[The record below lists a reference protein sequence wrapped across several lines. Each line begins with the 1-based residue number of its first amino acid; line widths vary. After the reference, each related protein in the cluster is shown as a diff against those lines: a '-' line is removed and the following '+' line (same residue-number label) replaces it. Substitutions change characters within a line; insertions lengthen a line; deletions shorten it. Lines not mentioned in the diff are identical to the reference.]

1 MSLPCSCPSFWGDH
15 PCHVISGLP
24 FEEMRVGELIYPP
37 VPVQMT
43 NMSHIWRSS
52 ASEDQD
58 RVGFYCSLHFLR
70 KFQKIGRNSSHF
82 LAVLHVVSHLRQG
95 LSISV
100 HSWGQKPYLSAN
112 QEAGCYCQA
121 VCEVINGVGKQIE
134 VSTNLQR
141 ERRAPDKGRHVR
153 R

>member
-1 MSLPCSCPSFWGDH
+1 
-15 PCHVISGLP
+15 
-24 FEEMRVGELIYPP
+24 MRVDELIHPLM
-37 VPVQMT
+37 PVQMT
-43 NMSHIWRSS
+43 NMSQIRRSS

-58 RVGFYCSLHFLR
+58 RVGFYCSLHLLR
-70 KFQKIGRNSSHF
+70 RFQQIGRNSLHF
-82 LAVLHVVSHLRQG
+82 LAVLHVGSHLRQG

-121 VCEVINGVGKQIE
+121 VCEVINGVGQQIE

-141 ERRAPDKGRHVR
+141 EGRAPDKGRDIR

>member
-1 MSLPCSCPSFWGDH
+1 
-15 PCHVISGLP
+15 
-24 FEEMRVGELIYPP
+24 MRVDELIHPLM
-37 VPVQMT
+37 PVQMT
-43 NMSHIWRSS
+43 NVSQIQRSS

-58 RVGFYCSLHFLR
+58 SVELYCGLLFLR
-70 KFQKIGRNSSHF
+70 KSQEIGGNSLHF

-95 LSISV
+95 LSISI

-121 VCEVINGVGKQIE
+121 VCEVINGVGQQIE

-141 ERRAPDKGRHVR
+141 EGRVPDKGRDVR